1 MNRRWIAIALT
12 TMALIGT
19 TLACR
24 LPGVPLPTYVTPT
37 PDIAPTGTPV
47 PSRVPPATGEAA
59 NALEAQVVAVYDL
72 AGPAVVNITNV
83 SYAYDFFLRPV
94 PQEGTGSGFVSD
106 AKGHIVTNYHVVEN
120 AEELSVVLAERPQ

>member
-1 MNRRWIAIALT
+1 V
-12 TMALIGT
+12 ALIGT

-37 PDIAPTGTPV
+37 LAIAPTATPV
-47 PSRVPPATGEAA
+47 PSQVPPAPGEAA

-94 PQEGTGSGFVSD
+94 PQEGTGSGFVYD
-106 AKGHIVTNYHVVEN
+106 VEGHIVTNYHVVEN
-120 AEELSVVLAERPQ
+120 AEELSVTLAERPQ